1 MLAAKYQGF
10 VCNEI
15 QRVLRDVA
23 KNVPAASQSLP
34 MAPPGGDVT
43 LAPARSA
50 PEERHRFST
59 SVSFQAPLNAPQN
72 YNQHH
77 VHHRRI
83 ISEANAEGGSNGSIS
98 IPPSHR
104 SRSRPRQ
111 APSDF
116 EADVI
121 ARGLSSMSVD
131 SPNASGVS
139 HGIRRSSFSN
149 MDLRAVD
156 SFDMEIAAKGTSWG
170 QKYASLSCV

>member
-1 MLAAKYQGF
+1 MP
-10 VCNEI
+10 I
-15 QRVLRDVA
+15 
-23 KNVPAASQSLP
+23 ASHNLLI
-34 MAPPGGDVT
+34 APSAGDAT
-43 LAPARSA
+43 LAPAKSA

-72 YNQHH
+72 YSQHH

-83 ISEANAEGGSNGSIS
+83 ISEANAEGASNGSIT
-98 IPPSHR
+98 IPSSHR

-111 APSDF
+111 AHNDF
-116 EADVI
+116 EADAM

-131 SPNASGVS
+131 SPNAPGVT

-156 SFDMEIAAKGTSWG
+156 SFDMEIAAKGT
-170 QKYASLSCV
+170 LSK